1 MFLFTPVFVSHTV
14 STLPNFSRLPF
25 PSTASV
31 KLDTPPPTP
40 KYTAFAATRQRHG
53 SLVCSSPWQFGV
65 MPRQAERNKV
75 TRDGSD
81 SARYIVSE
89 VRTISYPCGGKLV
102 KSKVS
107 HDPAKNRRER
117 LRSSRE
123 DKNVDLSSG
132 VMLISDGM
140 EGLGRS
146 GGLLSGV
153 RVARYGADAA
163 DISE

>member
-1 MFLFTPVFVSHTV
+1 
-14 STLPNFSRLPF
+14 
-25 PSTASV
+25 
-31 KLDTPPPTP
+31 
-40 KYTAFAATRQRHG
+40 
-53 SLVCSSPWQFGV
+53 

-75 TRDGSD
+75 TRDGRD

-89 VRTISYPCGGKLV
+89 VRTILHPCGGKLV

-123 DKNVDLSSG
+123 VKNADLSSG

-140 EGLGRS
+140 VGLGRS
-146 GGLLSGV
+146 GGLLSDV
-153 RVARYGADAA
+153 RAARYDADAA